1 MFGLVDERVEEWG
14 GVRGW
19 CRKLRAPDVPADD
32 MRRNELSD
40 FNASEA

>member
-1 MFGLVDERVEEWG
+1 MDGAG
-14 GVRGW
+14 SSG
-19 CRKLRAPDVPADD
+19 APDVPADD